1 MLPRNAE
8 EWKTSKHVNARNGHL
23 LGGIHCQIKVKLK
36 AESINCLNIE
46 GRTFKKHC
54 CTRRKVNLTNLRRG
68 LGAKLL

>member
-46 GRTFKKHC
+46 GRTF
-54 CTRRKVNLTNLRRG
+54 
-68 LGAKLL
+68 